1 MINSLA
7 SIRQAVMKQ
16 IPPEARFTSD
26 DADVIIKHR
35 MFLLSLEDAL
45 VDGFYTMLYN
55 HSETRTVFHQG
66 ERRDRE
72 FTLREWWRRVV
83 KGPFNNEFWDW
94 MTFVGLV
101 HVKRR
106 VKNPMMLSAWGFV
119 MNEVI
124 MAAKTQLPA
133 HEVIELSEAFNHLG
147 QTFSGFIAD
156 GYLVGIMEAVGG
168 NIDLLERL
176 AAQEMTFSLEDYR
189 KTIGRSDN

>member
-1 MINSLA
+1 MNSLA

-26 DADVIIKHR
+26 DAAVIIKHKI
-35 MFLLSLEDAL
+35 FLLSLEDAL

-55 HSETRTVFHQG
+55 HKETRAIFHEG

-83 KGPFNNEFWDW
+83 KGPFDDEFWDW

-101 HVKRR
+101 HVKRQ

-124 MAAKTQLPA
+124 TAAKQQLPA
-133 HEVIELSEAFNHLG
+133 QEVIQLSESFNRLG
-147 QTFSGFIAD
+147 QTFSSFVAD

-168 NIDLLERL
+168 NIALLERL
-176 AAQEMTFSLEDYR
+176 AAQEMAFSLEDYR
-189 KTIGRSDN
+189 QTIGRGGH